1 MSSTHSHPAIEEY
14 LRSLAKRS
22 TRETEDFGPHTLEQ
36 SKAERAR
43 SASKIS
49 VGIGARRLACDLASP
64 LEFTVSS
71 SSLLSPTTFAALGKG
86 PGWRTCSVDKCS
98 VIRFWDCETDSLIPL
113 VLDCD
118 KSFTLSG
125 AAVLCQVVCSD
136 LHEKFCSVLIG
147 ERVLG
152 ALTMVGVLKLSF
164 RPRYH
169 SSASMGDVTWPES
182 IQSSRANPLGQG

>member
-14 LRSLAKRS
+14 LRSLGKRS

-49 VGIGARRLACDLASP
+49 VGIGARLLACDLASP

-71 SSLLSPTTFAALGKG
+71 SSLLSPTSFAALSKG
-86 PGWRTCSVDKCS
+86 PCWRTRSVDKCS
-98 VIRFWDCETDSLIPL
+98 VIRFWDCETDSLTPL
-113 VLDCD
+113 ELDCD

-125 AAVLCQVVCSD
+125 AVVCSD

-147 ERVLG
+147 ERVLR
-152 ALTMVGVLKLSF
+152 ALTVVGVLKL
-164 RPRYH
+164 REVQ
-169 SSASMGDVTWPES
+169 SALATYYLCIGT
-182 IQSSRANPLGQG
+182 